1 MTPEPAPVFLVASDV
16 SPLAH
21 LALIHAGRLAR
32 VRGGS
37 VVAIHVVE
45 QMVLDDLEEALPNA
59 RDVRTSVLA
68 GARKR
73 VEESV
78 AQAIPPGV
86 DVRVDIRIASP
97 GAGILDAARE
107 AGAALIVMGA
117 HGGEGGGPPGSIA
130 RRVANKA
137 ACDVLLVRGT
147 VAEPFRHVVSCL
159 DFSDIS
165 RRALAR
171 AAEIARADAA
181 RLTALH
187 VFVPPWKVL
196 HYRAPTDEANP
207 AFEAAF
213 LRGLEDEL
221 GAAIDGLGD
230 ALKGGGGREAAGRV
244 DGCERRDRGGDQ
256 RSRGGPCGGGGDG
269 AVRAG
274 GVPAGDDGGQD
285 HSRLSEVRAGG
296 ALRPGRRT
304 RGRG

>member
-230 ALKGGGGREAAGRV
+230 ALKGVAVEKRLGESMDVSDGIVEEINGLGADLAVVGATGRSALAAFLLGTTA
-244 DGCERRDRGGDQ
+244 DRIIHDCPK
-256 RSRGGPCGGGGDG
+256 SVLV
-269 AVRAG
+269 VR
-274 GVPAGDDGGQD
+274 
-285 HSRLSEVRAGG
+285 
-296 ALRPGRRT
+296 
-304 RGRG
+304 

>member
-32 VRGGS
+32 ARGGS
-37 VVAIHVVE
+37 VDAIHVVE

-147 VAEPFRHVVSCL
+147 VAEPFRHIVSCL

-165 RRALAR
+165 RRALTR

-196 HYRAPTDEANP
+196 HYRAPTDEASP

-230 ALKGGGGREAAGRV
+230 ALKGVAVEKRLGESMDVSDGIVEEINGLGADLAVVGATGRSALAAFLLGTTA
-244 DGCERRDRGGDQ
+244 DRIIHDCPK
-256 RSRGGPCGGGGDG
+256 SVLV
-269 AVRAG
+269 VR
-274 GVPAGDDGGQD
+274 
-285 HSRLSEVRAGG
+285 
-296 ALRPGRRT
+296 
-304 RGRG
+304 